1 MFFLVFCGKG
11 EDQHREV
18 VSRMRLKMRG
28 GEKSTGVYLITSL
41 KKQKLNLAKYDE
53 NIAWKTFFLPI
64 FKLFANAEI
73 VIIIFHW
80 LGVVFYFWIAFWASG
95 FVRELVSFL
104 YSLAVISFPLR
115 NLQSTFLH
123 VVWMTYSCRLG
134 GIPFCSLLLSLFPCR

>member
-41 KKQKLNLAKYDE
+41 KKQKLNLVKYDE
-53 NIAWKTFFLPI
+53 SIAWKTFFLPI

-73 VIIIFHW
+73 VIIVFH
-80 LGVVFYFWIAFWASG
+80 
-95 FVRELVSFL
+95 
-104 YSLAVISFPLR
+104 
-115 NLQSTFLH
+115 
-123 VVWMTYSCRLG
+123 
-134 GIPFCSLLLSLFPCR
+134 